1 MRILVTEHSDHFSL
15 LSHLDNVL
23 EKQYDVEF
31 VFRMTEKQEY
41 WKFIFNSKRRVKTFG
56 HPNRLSREL
65 GFFFYIL
72 FHGCKVDRI
81 IINTGPEY
89 ESGKI
94 VFLSLLA
101 YMPHKRKLTYIVR
114 NPSQSAPGLKIRT
127 LVHLLRSLLLKNA
140 ASLIFENVAV
150 EKETLRLF
158 PKCLSKPRCILYT
171 SFLGDIH
178 DANVDNGETD
188 EFVIGILGAISPER
202 RDYEEV
208 IQALRS
214 LDTEAQDRIRIIFLG
229 SIAHPSS
236 ADIINSF
243 REIVKVETVNEVW
256 LSDDAFIS
264 LGSGCHIFLAPL
276 KFGLKKYGT
285 GGSTGSFGDAIRFKK
300 KLIIP
305 RFADPLTEFS
315 LICTYYEDAVSL
327 SVALN
332 GHFVNREQLEVTEQ
346 LAEKFGKSKIMQD
359 LQDLITR

>member
-1 MRILVTEHSDHFSL
+1 MKILITEHSDHFSL
-15 LSHLDNVL
+15 LSHLDSVL
-23 EKQYDVEF
+23 EMQHEVEF

-41 WKFIFNSKRRVKTFG
+41 WKSIFNSKRRVKTFG
-56 HPNRLSREL
+56 HPNRLLREL

-72 FHGCKVDRI
+72 FHGRKVDRI

-101 YMPHKRKLTYIVR
+101 YLPHKRKLTYIVR

-127 LVHLLRSLLLKNA
+127 LVHLFRSLLLKNT

-150 EKETLRLF
+150 EKETLKLF

-171 SFLGDIH
+171 SYLGDIH
-178 DANVDNGETD
+178 DSKVDHGETD
-188 EFVIGILGAISPER
+188 EFAIGILGAISPER
-202 RDYEEV
+202 RDYEVV

-214 LDTEAQDRIRIIFLG
+214 LDTEELDRIRIIFLG
-229 SIAHPSS
+229 SVAHPSS
-236 ADIINSF
+236 VDIINSF
-243 REIVKVETVNEVW
+243 KKIVKVETVNEVW

-276 KFGLKKYGT
+276 KFGLKTYGT

-300 KLIIP
+300 NLIIP
-305 RFADPLTEFS
+305 RFADPLTEFAGF
-315 LICTYYEDAVSL
+315 CTYYEDVVSL
-327 SVALN
+327 SAALN
-332 GHFVNREQLEVTEQ
+332 SHLVNREQLEITEQ
-346 LAEKFGKSKIMQD
+346 LAGKFGKKKIMQD
-359 LQDLITR
+359 LEGLIRR